1 MRSLRTLVSLSACCV
16 VIFITSGG
24 CFAQP
29 VMIAHYINMGQA
41 DATLLEFPC
50 GAILIDAGAQD
61 DAHVDTLLNYLEAFF
76 TTRPDLNNTLNS
88 IIITHNHIDHTR
100 ALREVVEKFTV
111 ERYIDNGQLGGP
123 GTGDPA
129 WVRNNF
135 NTAGRNITLREIDDD
150 DITALSHKNGLTDA
164 DIDPLVCTN
173 CDPQI
178 RILSGRLDTN
188 PGWSHRDF
196 DNKNNHSI
204 VVRVDFGGS
213 SFLFTGD
220 LEEDAIETMVLYYEN
235 ETTLDVDVYQVG
247 HHGSHNRTNENL
259 LDAMTPEIAVIS
271 MGDWE
276 FGRGSRSR
284 FTTFAYGHPRR
295 VVLDMLTISVGKKRS
310 QPIDVWVG
318 EGARDFR
325 PYRVSKKI
333 YGTGWDG
340 TVKVRAKLDGTF
352 RVTLSN

>member
-1 MRSLRTLVSLSACCV
+1 MRSLRTLVSLSVCWV
-16 VIFITSGG
+16 VILITSSR

-29 VMIAHYINMGQA
+29 VMFAHYIDMGQA

-61 DAHVDTLLNYLEAFF
+61 DAHVDTLVNYLETFF
-76 TTRPDLNNTLNS
+76 TARPDLNNTLSS

-135 NTAGRNITLREIDDD
+135 NTGGRNITLREIADA
-150 DITALSHKNGLTDA
+150 DITVLPHKNGLTDA
-164 DIDPLVCTN
+164 DIDPVVCPD

-178 RILSGRLDTN
+178 RVLSGRLDTN
-188 PGWSHRDF
+188 PGWPHDEF

-204 VVRVDFGGS
+204 VVRVDFGNS

-220 LEEDAIETMVLYYEN
+220 LEEDAIETMVLYYEA
-235 ETTLDVDVYQVG
+235 TDTLDVDVYQVG
-247 HHGSHNRTNENL
+247 HHGSHNGTTGSL
-259 LDAMTPEIAVIS
+259 LEAMTPEIAVVS

-276 FGRGSRSR
+276 FGRGSRNR

-295 VVLDMLTISVGKKRS
+295 VILDMLKISIGKKRS
-310 QPIDVWVG
+310 PPIEVMVAD
-318 EGARDFR
+318 GARNFR
-325 PYRVSKKI
+325 PYRVRKKI

-340 TVKVRAKLDGTF
+340 TVKIRAKLDGTF
-352 RVTLSN
+352 RVTRNN